1 MTLVFQYS
9 IFPEYF
15 NTNTNDAGAKG
26 TLKQQQPGVGEITQ
40 WTEVTAIKSG
50 NLNSIP
56 ITHMVD
62 KKS

>member
-1 MTLVFQYS
+1 MLQ
-9 IFPEYF
+9 
-15 NTNTNDAGAKG
+15 D
-26 TLKQQQPGVGEITQ
+26 TLKQQQQPGVAEITQ

-56 ITHMVD
+56 STHMVD